1 MGRASLSELY
11 RGVDQ
16 QGENHYEYRAGNFEQ
31 KKRKIKNGLGWRGE
45 RGEDI
50 GGTQRGV

>member
-11 RGVDQ
+11 CGIYQ
-16 QGENHYEYRAGNFEQ
+16 QGEHHDEYRAGNIEH
-31 KKRKIKNGLGWRGE
+31 KKRKIKNGLGWCGK

-50 GGTQRGV
+50 GGT